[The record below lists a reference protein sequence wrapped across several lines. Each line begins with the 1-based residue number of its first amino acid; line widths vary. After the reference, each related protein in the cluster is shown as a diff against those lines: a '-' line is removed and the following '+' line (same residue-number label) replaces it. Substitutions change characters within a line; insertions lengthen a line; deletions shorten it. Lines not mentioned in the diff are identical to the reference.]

1 MTEGTEARPARFVA
15 LLRGINVGGHR
26 KVPMADLRAVLTE
39 LGYGAPRTH
48 LQSGNAVFTTAPGAD
63 PRALGQELAA
73 ALERR
78 FEFAVDT
85 LVLSAEQLRA
95 TVRRCPYDTDGLDP
109 AKLLVLFLD
118 RAPDP
123 AALDR
128 LDPGRYAPDTF
139 RAGEREVFA
148 YFPDGMGRS
157 KLGDALTGAL
167 KGHVA
172 TGRNWRTVQKLLELA
187 GEEPG

>member
-1 MTEGTEARPARFVA
+1 MTEGTEAGPARFVA

-26 KVPMADLRAVLTE
+26 KVPMAALRQVLTE

-48 LQSGNAVFTTAPGAD
+48 LRSGNAVFTASPGD
-63 PRALGQELAA
+63 GPDALGRELAA

-78 FEFAVDT
+78 FGFAVET
-85 LVLSAEQLRA
+85 LVLSAEQLSA
-95 TVRRCPYDTDGLDP
+95 TVRRCPYDTEGLDP

-123 AALDR
+123 AALAR

-157 KLGDALTGAL
+157 KLGDALVGAL
-167 KGHVA
+167 KGHLV
-172 TGRNWRTVQKLLELA
+172 TGRNWRTVMKLLELTA
-187 GEEPG
+187 EQPG